1 MASDVAKFTPEP
13 DLHPLY
19 PEPQCVQRLLI
30 EPGLSSQQK
39 QTLVEH
45 SLLRACTFADLPLL
59 SFLLSDLR
67 PRPYVDLNLRD
78 EDGLSLVSITIVG
91 FGTVTDRHM
100 EREECVRLLIQEG
113 ADLDSADYGE
123 TTIPLPR
130 SSTLTD
136 PNLSRMDCTTLRCS
150 VGPTFLSGTLDLSW
164 VLTAYTITTEVDSPR
179 CHYGL
184 RTDGR
189 TS

>member
-1 MASDVAKFTPEP
+1 MSSDVAQFTPEP

-19 PEPQCVQRLLI
+19 PEPQCVQELLVDT
-30 EPGLSSQQK
+30 GLSPQQK

-59 SFLLSDLR
+59 TFLLSDLR
-67 PRPYVDLNLRD
+67 PRPYVDLDLRD

-100 EREECVRLLIQEG
+100 EREECVRSLIQEG
-113 ADLDSADYGE
+113 ADLNSADYGGAP
-123 TTIPLPR
+123 IPFPR
-130 SSTLTD
+130 PSTLTD
-136 PNLSRMDCTTLRCS
+136 HNLSWMDRTALRCS
-150 VGPTFLSGTLDLSW
+150 VGSTFLGSALDLSW
-164 VLTAYTITTEVDSPR
+164 VLTPCTISTKVDSPR
-179 CHYGL
+179 CYYGL

-189 TS
+189 PS

>member
-1 MASDVAKFTPEP
+1 MSMEDAKFTPEP

-19 PEPQCVQRLLI
+19 PEPQCVQQLLVD
-30 EPGLSSQQK
+30 PGLSPQQK

-59 SFLLSDLR
+59 AFLLSDPR
-67 PRPYVDLNLRD
+67 PRPYVDLDIRD

-100 EREECVRLLIQEG
+100 EREECVRSLIKEG
-113 ADLDSADYGE
+113 ADLSSADYGE
-123 TTIPLPR
+123 VPIPLSR
-130 SSTLTD
+130 SLTSTD
-136 PNLSRMDCTTLRCS
+136 PNFSWMDCTTLRRS
-150 VGPTFLSGTLDLSW
+150 VGPAVLGVTLDLSW
-164 VLTAYTITTEVDSPR
+164 VLTPCTISTEVDSAR
-179 CHYGL
+179 SYYGL
-184 RTDGR
+184 RTDGG